1 MGKTLS
7 GWRHTVIL
15 IGITTGFLLTCTGPA
30 SAATATKILRSDPS
44 VQIEKLLRILQAE
57 DERRWDSV
65 LSTLFT
71 DNDPNIRRRAVLAAG
86 RIGNVSAVAP
96 LSELMMKDID
106 QRVREMAAFALGEIE
121 SASSTAPLL
130 NILKSNESGIL
141 RGRALEA
148 LGKISAGLP
157 ADQEQQKL
165 ELNSAILEGLKSE
178 VARASE
184 ANEQVLILGLTAALR
199 GSVTNAGPTTAECL
213 NHKQPRIRA
222 DAANA
227 LARLRLKEGE
237 AKLRDLLAKD
247 SDAIVRANAAR
258 ALGVAEDKQAFNLL
272 LERALSDADLRVR
285 VSAIRALA
293 PLRNSRA
300 APPLLQRA
308 AKLTKVDQQNRPST
322 ANEILEIASTLGR
335 LLQATENQEAI
346 AWLKRIRPGFG
357 YAAPEL
363 EIAFARISPS
373 AYLQDLG
380 SLLPQAKQARRL
392 LPLRWKARSSL
403 AQGLGEIPASPG
415 SLKDRNL
422 LVSNAEVLLRSM
434 LANRFNSPG
443 KKALSAR
450 NYEYAIPD
458 ILRAVAVFKPD
469 DLGELLRNQLSA
481 RDVIVRAT
489 AAELLVEL
497 PAAENNQQALAAAL
511 PPALKD
517 DMNDAA
523 LSILDALGKQ
533 KTDPANEAIKT
544 ALDSSDH
551 LIRRR
556 AVNQLKANGVGDFS
570 SRIGYVKTHYTPAD
584 YRRAL
589 ARSHN
594 TTRATVA
601 TSKGSFVIEF
611 LPEEAPLTVDNF
623 VLLAQKGYFNG
634 QTIPRVVPNFVIQA
648 GDPRGDQ
655 NGGPGYTIRCEI
667 NEVPYDRASVGMAL
681 SGKDT
686 GGSQWFVTHSQQP
699 HLDGGYTVFGQVI
712 SGMEVVDG
720 LVRGDRI
727 HSVTIKEWRRAERQ
741 KS

>member
-1 MGKTLS
+1 
-7 GWRHTVIL
+7 
-15 IGITTGFLLTCTGPA
+15 
-30 SAATATKILRSDPS
+30 
-44 VQIEKLLRILQAE
+44 
-57 DERRWDSV
+57 
-65 LSTLFT
+65 
-71 DNDPNIRRRAVLAAG
+71 
-86 RIGNVSAVAP
+86 
-96 LSELMMKDID
+96 
-106 QRVREMAAFALGEIE
+106 
-121 SASSTAPLL
+121 
-130 NILKSNESGIL
+130 
-141 RGRALEA
+141 
-148 LGKISAGLP
+148 
-157 ADQEQQKL
+157 
-165 ELNSAILEGLKSE
+165 
-178 VARASE
+178 
-184 ANEQVLILGLTAALR
+184 
-199 GSVTNAGPTTAECL
+199 
-213 NHKQPRIRA
+213 
-222 DAANA
+222 
-227 LARLRLKEGE
+227 
-237 AKLRDLLAKD
+237 
-247 SDAIVRANAAR
+247 
-258 ALGVAEDKQAFNLL
+258 
-272 LERALSDADLRVR
+272 

-556 AVNQLKANGVGDFS
+556 AVNLLKANGVGDFS